1 MFCTAVTQYPTETMS
16 LSARNLWRTS
26 AQTARDV
33 GQGLMGL
40 AFPTACLHCG
50 GAIPNASMLLCF
62 CCLRNADRADADD
75 VRERI
80 DDLPGMRSAID
91 GAFALWM
98 FDKGGFLQRIHQ
110 ALKYEN
116 RPRYGMWLGHA
127 LGHAFAQTLM
137 YRPAPDMIA
146 PIPLHRMRLCERGYN
161 QSEYLVRGIA
171 PALEKP
177 VATDVMVRNK
187 ATRSQTTLSRNERL
201 DNLNGAFAIPAP
213 ERIAGRRIL
222 LVDDILTTGATAGVA
237 ASALLE
243 AGADAVDVA
252 ALGVTRM

>member
-1 MFCTAVTQYPTETMS
+1 MP
-16 LSARNLWRTS
+16 LSMRNLWRTS
-26 AQTARDV
+26 IQAARDA

-40 AFPTACLHCG
+40 AFPASCLNCG
-50 GAIPNASMLLCF
+50 GATPNASTLLCF

-75 VRERI
+75 VRERL

-91 GAFALWM
+91 GTFALWM

-116 RPRYGMWLGHA
+116 RPRYGVWLGGA
-127 LGHAFAQTLM
+127 LGHAFAQTLL
-137 YRPAPDMIA
+137 YRPAPDLIV
-146 PIPLHRMRLCERGYN
+146 PVPLHRMRLCERGYN

-177 VATDVMVRNK
+177 VAADIVVRNK
-187 ATRSQTTLSRNERL
+187 ATRSQTALSRNERL
-201 DNLNGAFAIPAP
+201 NNLEGAFAVPIP
-213 ERIAGRRIL
+213 ERVAGQRIL

-237 ASALLE
+237 ACALLD
-243 AGADAVDVA
+243 AGAEAVDIA

>member
-1 MFCTAVTQYPTETMS
+1 MS
-16 LSARNLWRTS
+16 LSIRNLRRTS
-26 AQTARDV
+26 ARIARAA

-40 AFPTACLHCG
+40 AFPPACLHCG
-50 GAIPNASMLLCF
+50 GAVPNASMLLCF
-62 CCLRNADRADADD
+62 CCLRNADRADAAD

-80 DDLPGMRSAID
+80 DDLPGMRNAID

-116 RPRYGMWLGHA
+116 RPRYGLWLGDA
-127 LGHAFAQTLM
+127 LGHAFAQTLA

-146 PIPLHRMRLCERGYN
+146 PVPLHRMRLCERGYN
-161 QSEYLVRGIA
+161 QSEYLVRGAA
-171 PALEKP
+171 PALDKP
-177 VATDVMVRNK
+177 IAADVLVRNK
-187 ATRSQTTLSRNERL
+187 ATRSQTTLSRAERMRNL
-201 DNLNGAFAIPAP
+201 DEAFAVPAA

-237 ASALLE
+237 ARALLE
-243 AGADAVDVA
+243 AGAEAVDVA

>member
-1 MFCTAVTQYPTETMS
+1 MRTAHAM
-16 LSARNLWRTS
+16 
-26 AQTARDV
+26 

-40 AFPTACLHCG
+40 AFPVACLHCG

-116 RPRYGMWLGHA
+116 RPRYGVWLGQA
-127 LGHAFAQTLM
+127 IGHAFAQTLL
-137 YRPAPDMIA
+137 YRPPPDMIV

-187 ATRSQTTLSRNERL
+187 ATRSQTALSRNERL
-201 DNLNGAFAIPAP
+201 NNLDGAFAVPFP
-213 ERIAGRRIL
+213 ERVAGQRIL
-222 LVDDILTTGATAGVA
+222 IVDDILTTGATAGMA
-237 ASALLE
+237 ASTLLE
-243 AGADAVDVA
+243 AGAEAVDIA